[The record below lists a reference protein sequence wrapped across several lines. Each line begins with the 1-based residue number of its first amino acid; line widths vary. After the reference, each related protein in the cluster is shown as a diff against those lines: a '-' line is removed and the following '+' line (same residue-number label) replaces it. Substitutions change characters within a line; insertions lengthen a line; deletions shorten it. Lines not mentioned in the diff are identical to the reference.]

1 MNIHFSFILSF
12 IFLGFII
19 IVKRQIK
26 QKEGMMVN
34 KKLILIGDSIF
45 QNENYVEDGESVEY
59 LLQDKATV
67 VAKDNAKILDV
78 YDQINFI
85 PESENLETNVIIV
98 SAGGNDLDYI
108 YKDLGKDENLDI
120 IFNNYKELIME
131 INKKTKT
138 QIVLSTI
145 YYPTSKDYKPYLP
158 IVKEWNKLVIDF
170 ANINNFGIFHLDK
183 YVTKSSHFTQQ
194 IEPSKEG
201 SKIIADK
208 LLEI

>member
-1 MNIHFSFILSF
+1 MNIHFSLLLSV
-12 IFLGFII
+12 IFLGV
-19 IVKRQIK
+19 IVLTKRQIK
-26 QKEGMMVN
+26 QKEGMIIN

-45 QNENYVEDGESVEY
+45 QNENYVEDGESIED

-78 YDQINFI
+78 YDQLNFI
-85 PESENLETNVIIV
+85 PESENIETNIIVV

-158 IVKEWNKLVIDF
+158 IVKEWNQLVIDF

-201 SKIIADK
+201 GKIIADK

>member
-108 YKDLGKDENLDI
+108 YKDLGKDENLDN

>member
-26 QKEGMMVN
+26 QKEGMIEN

-45 QNENYVEDGESVEY
+45 QNENYVEEGKSIED
-59 LLQDKATV
+59 LLQHKATV

-78 YDQINFI
+78 YDQLNFI
-85 PESENLETNVIIV
+85 PESENIETNVIVV

-158 IVKEWNKLVIDF
+158 IVKEWNQLVIDF

-201 SKIIADK
+201 GKIIADK

>member
-1 MNIHFSFILSF
+1 MNIHFSLLLS
-12 IFLGFII
+12 IFFLWI
-19 IVKRQIK
+19 IVVTKRQIK

-45 QNENYVEDGESVEY
+45 QNENYVEEGESIED

-78 YDQINFI
+78 YDQLNFI
-85 PESENLETNVIIV
+85 PESENIETNVIVV

-138 QIVLSTI
+138 QLVLSTI

-158 IVKEWNKLVIDF
+158 IVKEWNQLVIDF

-201 SKIIADK
+201 GKIIADK

>member
-26 QKEGMMVN
+26 QKEGMIEN

-45 QNENYVEDGESVEY
+45 QNENYVEERESIED

-78 YDQINFI
+78 YDQLNFI
-85 PESENLETNVIIV
+85 PESENIETNVIVV

-158 IVKEWNKLVIDF
+158 IVKEWNQLVIDF

-201 SKIIADK
+201 GKIIADK

>member
-1 MNIHFSFILSF
+1 MNIHFSLLLS
-12 IFLGFII
+12 IFFLWI
-19 IVKRQIK
+19 IVVTKRQIK

-45 QNENYVEDGESVEY
+45 QNENYVEEGESIED

-78 YDQINFI
+78 YEQLNFI
-85 PESENLETNVIIV
+85 PESENIETNVIVV

-108 YKDLGKDENLDI
+108 YKDLAKDENLDI

-138 QIVLSTI
+138 QLVLSTI

-158 IVKEWNKLVIDF
+158 IVKEWNQLVIDF
-170 ANINNFGIFHLDK
+170 ANINKFGIFHLHK
-183 YVTKSSHFTQQ
+183 YVTKSTHFTQQ

-201 SKIIADK
+201 GKIIADK

>member
-19 IVKRQIK
+19 ILKRQIK
-26 QKEGMMVN
+26 QKEGMIEN

-45 QNENYVEDGESVEY
+45 QNENYVEEGESIED
-59 LLQDKATV
+59 LLQHKATV

-78 YDQINFI
+78 YDQLNFI
-85 PESENLETNVIIV
+85 PESENIETNVIVV

-158 IVKEWNKLVIDF
+158 IVKEWNQLVIDF

-201 SKIIADK
+201 GKIIADK

>member
-170 ANINNFGIFHLDK
+170 ANKNNFGILTLHK

-201 SKIIADK
+201 SIIIADK
-208 LLEI
+208 LLEL

>member
-1 MNIHFSFILSF
+1 MNIHFSLLLS
-12 IFLGFII
+12 IFFLWI
-19 IVKRQIK
+19 IVVTKRQIK

-45 QNENYVEDGESVEY
+45 QNENYVEEGESIED

-78 YDQINFI
+78 YDQLNFI
-85 PESENLETNVIIV
+85 PESENIETNVIVV

-138 QIVLSTI
+138 QLVLSTI

-158 IVKEWNKLVIDF
+158 IVKEWNQLVIDF

-201 SKIIADK
+201 GKIIADK
-208 LLEI
+208 LLKL

>member
-26 QKEGMMVN
+26 QKEGMIEN

-45 QNENYVEDGESVEY
+45 QNENYVEERESIED

-78 YDQINFI
+78 YDQLNFI
-85 PESENLETNVIIV
+85 PESENIETNVIVV

-158 IVKEWNKLVIDF
+158 IVKEWNQLVIDF

-201 SKIIADK
+201 GKIIADK
-208 LLEI
+208 LLEL

>member
-19 IVKRQIK
+19 ILKRQIK
-26 QKEGMMVN
+26 QKEGMIEN

-45 QNENYVEDGESVEY
+45 QNENYVEEGESIED
-59 LLQDKATV
+59 LLQHKATV

-78 YDQINFI
+78 YDQLNFI
-85 PESENLETNVIIV
+85 PESENIETNVIVV

-170 ANINNFGIFHLDK
+170 RQKD
-183 YVTKSSHFTQQ
+183 Q
-194 IEPSKEG
+194 IILNGK
-201 SKIIADK
+201 
-208 LLEI
+208 

>member
-26 QKEGMMVN
+26 QKEGMIEN

-45 QNENYVEDGESVEY
+45 QNENYVEEGESIED
-59 LLQDKATV
+59 LLQDKARV

-78 YDQINFI
+78 YDQLNFI
-85 PESENLETNVIIV
+85 PESENIETNVIVV

-158 IVKEWNKLVIDF
+158 IVKEWNQLVIDF

-201 SKIIADK
+201 GKIIADK
-208 LLEI
+208 LLKI

>member
-19 IVKRQIK
+19 ILKRQIK
-26 QKEGMMVN
+26 QKEGMIEN

-45 QNENYVEDGESVEY
+45 QNENYVEEGESIED
-59 LLQDKATV
+59 LLQHKATV

-78 YDQINFI
+78 YDQLNFI
-85 PESENLETNVIIV
+85 PESENIETNVIVV

-201 SKIIADK
+201 GKIIADK

>member
-1 MNIHFSFILSF
+1 MRIHFSLIMSVFILCF
-12 IFLGFII
+12 VLMW
-19 IVKRQIK
+19 KRQM
-26 QKEGMMVN
+26 QQTEPFGLN
-34 KKLILIGDSIF
+34 KKLILMGDSIF
-45 QNENYVEDGESVEY
+45 QNENYVEDGESVED
-59 LLQDKATV
+59 LLSDKSIV
-67 VAKDNAKILDV
+67 LAKDNAKMLDV
-78 YDQINFI
+78 YKQINFI
-85 PESENLETNVIIV
+85 PENENVETNLIVV

-138 QIVLSTI
+138 QLVLSTI

-158 IVKEWNKLVIDF
+158 IVKEWNQLVIDF
-170 ANINNFGIFHLDK
+170 ANINKFGIFHLDK

-201 SKIIADK
+201 GKIIADK
-208 LLEI
+208 LLKL